1 MFETNSFLY
10 KIINRLLK
18 RVEMRDKETF
28 HSWKEI
34 SEYLGRDRKTCFR
47 WEKELGLPIH
57 RIDEDSLRSKVFA
70 YKSEIDK
77 WMNEKAIHIELKK
90 SPFLERKWVIP
101 GLVSVTALLLIV
113 AAVLYFSYRKHSSS
127 YPADQAIA
135 VFPFENSNFSEHE
148 QYLPEGIRKFIASS
162 LSRINNLRVI
172 PSTVLDRNNDSYKEL
187 KNISE
192 KLKIT
197 YFLRVQLEKKENKL
211 RICAQ
216 LVKPANNKIVWNMES
231 VDRLENIFSILE
243 DICRGIHTRLNP
255 GVKTGSILSFN
266 DKLTQD
272 YAAFDSYLK
281 ANYIL
286 NSSNR
291 EDDDPVKLYNRGKYY
306 QGKWTAESNAL
317 AINLFSQAIEIDENF
332 AQAYTGLAR
341 CYANYVNFNWDYKE
355 EWLSKAEELLAK
367 AATINP
373 ECPEYYSTLIQVY
386 LIKYFGFNENTKDKA
401 FELAQEAIQKYPF
414 HPNLYAQVG
423 YCYYLNFG
431 ESGNVSDFNKALE
444 LNMENYLLRPNH
456 VNNIIFA
463 ELLMLNQEYESALA
477 VCSNIQGGDS
487 SLMANYRKGEI
498 YYYMGDL
505 DSSEAVFLQF
515 QSVDDIDS
523 QIGSLFNLGMIS
535 AQRGH
540 KSEVERLL
548 KKIELIAPKKFD
560 FFEDKLKLAS
570 IYMGIGEKELGY
582 KSLENFF
589 AEERRNKTRYIYHK
603 YIDIDRNF
611 DRFREEER
619 FRSLIQKR
627 GD

>member
-10 KIINRLLK
+10 KIMGRLLQ
-18 RVEMRDKETF
+18 RVEMRDKEIL

-77 WMNEKAIHIELKK
+77 WLNEKANHIELKK
-90 SPFLERKWVIP
+90 RPFMEKKWVIP
-101 GLVSVTALLLIV
+101 GLVSATALLLIV
-113 AAVLYFSYRKHSSS
+113 SAVLYFSYRKYSSS
-127 YPADQAIA
+127 YPADLAIA

-148 QYLPEGIRKFIASS
+148 QYLPVGIRKFISSS
-162 LSRINNLRVI
+162 LSRTDNLRVI
-172 PSTVLDRNNDSYKEL
+172 PSKVLYRNNDSYKEL

-192 KLKIT
+192 ELKIT
-197 YFLRVQLEKKENKL
+197 YFLKVQLEKNENKL

-216 LVKPANNKIVWNMES
+216 LVNPENNKIIWNMES

-243 DICRGIHTRLNP
+243 DICQGIHTRLNP
-255 GVKTGSILSFN
+255 GFNTDSIPSFN

-272 YAAFDSYLK
+272 FAALDSYLK

-286 NSSNR
+286 NSSKL

-332 AQAYTGLAR
+332 AQAYIGLAR

-373 ECPEYYSTLIQVY
+373 EGPEYYSTLIQVY
-386 LIKYFGFNENTKDKA
+386 LIKYFAFNENTKDKA
-401 FELAQEAIQKYPF
+401 FDLAQEAIQKYPF
-414 HPNLYAQVG
+414 HSNLYAQVG

-431 ESGNVSDFNKALE
+431 ESGNESDFNKAME
-444 LNMENYLLRPNH
+444 LNMENYLLHPTH
-456 VNNIIFA
+456 INNIIFA

-477 VCSNIQGGDS
+477 VCSGIQGGDS
-487 SLMANYRKGEI
+487 SLMANFRKGEI

-505 DSSEAVFLQF
+505 DSSEAVFLQS
-515 QSVDDIDS
+515 QSVDDIDF
-523 QIGSLFNLGMIS
+523 QIGSLFYLGMIS
-535 AQRGH
+535 AQRGD

-548 KKIELIAPKKFD
+548 KKIEVIAPKEFD
-560 FFEDKLKLAS
+560 FFDDKLKLAS
-570 IYMGIGEKELGY
+570 IYMGIGKKELGY
-582 KSLENFF
+582 KFLEDFF
-589 AEERRNKTRYIYHK
+589 AEEKRNKTRYTYHK

-611 DRFREEER
+611 DSIREEEK

-627 GD
+627 EN

>member
-1 MFETNSFLY
+1 
-10 KIINRLLK
+10 
-18 RVEMRDKETF
+18 MRDKEILN
-28 HSWKEI
+28 SWKEI

-47 WEKELGLPIH
+47 WEKELGLPIR
-57 RIDEDSLRSKVFA
+57 RIDQDSLRSKVFA

-77 WMNEKAIHIELKK
+77 WMNEKANHIELKK
-90 SPFLERKWVIP
+90 RPFVEKKWVIP

-113 AAVLYFSYRKHSSS
+113 SVLLYFSYRKHSSS
-127 YPADQAIA
+127 YPADITIA

-148 QYLPEGIRKFIASS
+148 QYLPEGIRKFISSS
-162 LSRINNLRVI
+162 LSRISNLRVI

-192 KLKIT
+192 KLKIN
-197 YFLRVQLEKKENKL
+197 YLLRVQMEKNENKL

-216 LVKPANNKIVWNMES
+216 LVKPENNKIIWNIES
-231 VDRLENIFSILE
+231 EDRLENIFSILQ
-243 DICRGIHTRLNP
+243 DICQGIHTKLNP
-255 GVKTGSILSFN
+255 GIKTDSIPSFN
-266 DKLTQD
+266 DKLTQE
-272 YAAFDSYLK
+272 YTAFDSYLK

-286 NSSNR
+286 NSSKR
-291 EDDDPVKLYNRGKYY
+291 EKNDPVKLYNRGKYY

-341 CYANYVNFNWDYKE
+341 CYANYVNFNWDFDEK
-355 EWLSKAEELLAK
+355 WLSKAEELLAK

-386 LIKYFGFNENTKDKA
+386 LIKYFAFNKNTKDKA
-401 FELAQEAIQKYPF
+401 FELAQEAIQKHPF

-431 ESGNVSDFNKALE
+431 ESGNISDFNKALE
-444 LNMENYLLRPNH
+444 LNMENYLIHPSH
-456 VNNIIFA
+456 INNIIFA
-463 ELLMLNQEYESALA
+463 ELLMLNQEYEKALA
-477 VCSNIQGGDS
+477 VCSGIQGSDS
-487 SLMANYRKGEI
+487 SIMTNYRKGEI

-515 QSVDDIDS
+515 GSIDDFDA

-535 AQRGH
+535 ARRGN
-540 KSEVERLL
+540 KPEVERLL
-548 KKIELIAPKKFD
+548 KKIEVIAPKKFD

-570 IYMGIGEKELGY
+570 IYMGIGKKDLGY
-582 KSLENFF
+582 KCMEDFF
-589 AEERRNKTRYIYHK
+589 AQERQNKIRYIYHK

-611 DRFREEER
+611 DSFREEER
-619 FRSLIQKR
+619 FRSLIQKKER
-627 GD
+627 LKEQ